1 MITIPSMKTV
11 KRCHLEPFAIY
22 NNVQVLDSVE
32 ELGKDLCEEFSM
44 MLQVRF
50 SKGDDS
56 MPSGKAQLIGC
67 LL

>member
-1 MITIPSMKTV
+1 MITNPSIKTV
-11 KRCHLEPFAIY
+11 KHCHLKSFAIY
-22 NNVQVLDSVE
+22 NNVPVLDSVE
-32 ELGKDLCEEFSM
+32 ELGRDLCEEFSM

-56 MPSGKAQLIGC
+56 MPSGKARLISC

>member
-1 MITIPSMKTV
+1 MITNPSIKTV
-11 KRCHLEPFAIY
+11 KRCHLKSFAIY
-22 NNVQVLDSVE
+22 SNVQVLDSVE
-32 ELGKDLCEEFSM
+32 ELGRDLCEEFSM